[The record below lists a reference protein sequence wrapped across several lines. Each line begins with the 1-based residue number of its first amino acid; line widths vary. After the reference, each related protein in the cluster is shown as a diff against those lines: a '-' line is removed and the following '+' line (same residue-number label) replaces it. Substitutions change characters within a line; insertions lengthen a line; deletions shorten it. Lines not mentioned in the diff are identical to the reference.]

1 MDAKVV
7 QAAGRTLLAL
17 VMLALAV
24 PACTTLDP
32 YTREEKTSSATKG
45 AVVGAA
51 AGAAVGAIARG
62 DRRSVLIGAGIG
74 ALAGGV
80 VGNYMDQQED
90 ALRARLEGS
99 GVSVSRAGEQITL
112 NMPGNITF
120 ATNSAD
126 VTSGFYEVLNSVSLV
141 LAEFEQTYVDVVGH
155 TDSTGS
161 LAYNREL
168 SVRRADSVGG
178 YLQGQGIEPA
188 RFIISGAGPSFP
200 VASNATPE
208 GRALNRRVEIVLTPL
223 T

>member
-1 MDAKVV
+1 MDARPVR
-7 QAAGRTLLAL
+7 AARRTLLAAVIL
-17 VMLALAV
+17 TLAT

-32 YTREEKTSSATKG
+32 YTREEKTSNATKG

-80 VGNYMDQQED
+80 VGNYMDQQEA

-120 ATNSAD
+120 ATNSSD
-126 VTSGFYEVLNSVSLV
+126 VTSGFYDVLNSVSLV
-141 LAEFEQTYVDVVGH
+141 LVEFEQTYVDVVGH

-161 LAYNREL
+161 LAYNQKL
-168 SVRRADSVGG
+168 SVRRADSVGD
-178 YLQGQGIEPA
+178 YLQGQGVEPA

-200 VASNATPE
+200 VASNNTPE

>member
-1 MDAKVV
+1 MDATIVR
-7 QAAGRTLLAL
+7 AARRTLLVSA
-17 VMLALAV
+17 VLALAA
-24 PACTTLDP
+24 PGCTTLDP
-32 YTREEKTSSATKG
+32 YTGQEKTSSATKG
-45 AVVGAA
+45 AVAGAA

-80 VGNYMDQQED
+80 VGNYMDQQEA

-99 GVSVSRAGEQITL
+99 GVSVTRAGQQITL

-161 LAYNREL
+161 LAYNQEL
-168 SVRRADSVGG
+168 SVRRADSVGD
-178 YLQGQGIEPA
+178 YLQGQGIAPA
-188 RFIISGAGPSFP
+188 RFIISGVGPSFP
-200 VASNATPE
+200 VAPNATAE

>member
-112 NMPGNITF
+112 LEDFNGRN
-120 ATNSAD
+120 
-126 VTSGFYEVLNSVSLV
+126 LV
-141 LAEFEQTYVDVVGH
+141 VNE
-155 TDSTGS
+155 
-161 LAYNREL
+161 
-168 SVRRADSVGG
+168 
-178 YLQGQGIEPA
+178 A
-188 RFIISGAGPSFP
+188 RPP
-200 VASNATPE
+200 QP
-208 GRALNRRVEIVLTPL
+208 R
-223 T
+223 

>member
-1 MDAKVV
+1 MDARTVR
-7 QAAGRTLLAL
+7 AARRTLLAAVIL
-17 VMLALAV
+17 TLAT

-32 YTREEKTSSATKG
+32 YTREEKTSNATKG

-80 VGNYMDQQED
+80 VGNYMDQQEA

-120 ATNSAD
+120 ATNSSD
-126 VTSGFYEVLNSVSLV
+126 VTSGFYDVLNSVSLV
-141 LAEFEQTYVDVVGH
+141 LVEFEQTYVDVVGH

-161 LAYNREL
+161 LAYNQKL
-168 SVRRADSVGG
+168 SVRRADSVGD
-178 YLQGQGIEPA
+178 YLQGQGVEPA

-200 VASNATPE
+200 VASNDTPE